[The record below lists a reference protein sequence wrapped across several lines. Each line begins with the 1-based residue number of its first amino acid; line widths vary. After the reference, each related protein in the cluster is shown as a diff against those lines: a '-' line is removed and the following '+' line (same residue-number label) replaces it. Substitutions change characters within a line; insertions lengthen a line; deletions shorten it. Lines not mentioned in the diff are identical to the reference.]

1 MTKENKPKRLYI
13 YVKDVERIT
22 GKGKAA
28 SRALIAKIK
37 KNLGKTKETNLT
49 VVDFC
54 QDQGLSVDQVNLYL

>member
-1 MTKENKPKRLYI
+1 
-13 YVKDVERIT
+13 VERIT